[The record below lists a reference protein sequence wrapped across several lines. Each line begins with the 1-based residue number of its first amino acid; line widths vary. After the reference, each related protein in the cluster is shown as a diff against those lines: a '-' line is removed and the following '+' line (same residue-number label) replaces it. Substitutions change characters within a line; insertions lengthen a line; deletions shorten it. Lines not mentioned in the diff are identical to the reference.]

1 MNSKRPSLKTNNK
14 NQTRTATKER
24 KERKGKAE
32 VIKQLRRSYC
42 IHCGR
47 KLDLVGVEC
56 TKYSRVQNVGSGTPY
71 GRETPRCSKAGEEVC
86 AKTSKTIDPHLESY
100 NL

>member
-1 MNSKRPSLKTNNK
+1 M
-14 NQTRTATKER
+14 
-24 KERKGKAE
+24 
-32 VIKQLRRSYC
+32 
-42 IHCGR
+42 
-47 KLDLVGVEC
+47 GVEC